1 VNASNL
7 VDVAIVGMSGLFP
20 KAPNVEAF
28 WSNIL
33 NKVDATGEA
42 QPGWLA
48 DDTFFAPDSAD
59 VTRIYTKR
67 GGFLGELC
75 KFDPRPF
82 GTMPV
87 SLSGGEPDQFLALK
101 AATDAL
107 ADAGYVDGSFD
118 SSRAG
123 IILGHAIHAHR
134 ANVNG
139 IQHGIVIDQTLGLF
153 QSLFPDVAPE
163 RLEQIR
169 AMLKAKLPAV
179 SVDAAPGLV
188 PNMMTGRIANRLNL
202 MGPNYIMDAA
212 CASSLLAIDAAIAE
226 LRAGRADLML
236 AGGVNTT
243 TSPLVF
249 MVFCQLGA
257 LSRSSR
263 VRPFGHGADGTLLG
277 EGQGMVVLK
286 RLEDAL
292 RDGDR
297 IYAVIKGMGRSS
309 DGRGSGLMAPR
320 LEGEILAIERAYQQ
334 TGIDPGTI
342 ELLEAHG
349 TGIPLGDRT
358 EIQALR
364 RVMGD
369 RQRAYPSVALG
380 SVKSM
385 IGHCIP
391 AAAAASVI
399 KMAMA
404 LHTKILPPTLC
415 EAVNPELEL
424 ERTPFYLNTE
434 AAPWIHS
441 GPNPRRAAINAFG
454 FGGINSH
461 MILEEAPGSSGTVD
475 PGAAFGFRPSE
486 SAHLVVLSAETRPAL
501 ISDIREMRGQLAAAP
516 SLGLA
521 AIAAESVRRLRDG
534 AQRMAVVATSGAD
547 LAKKLDQA
555 LEKLEDPAVHR
566 VQARSGL
573 FFSDQPI
580 AGKVAFLFPGEN
592 SQYVGMLKDLAV
604 AFPMVREWF
613 DFLDDMFAGER
624 DVPHRLLVFPPDN
637 SLTDQQR
644 QELMDRLWKVDAGSE
659 SVFCADQALFALL
672 KSFKI
677 NPDFLVGHSTGE
689 NAAIVASGLSGFTR
703 PELRTFIRN
712 MNEIYARLERE
723 GSVPH
728 GVLLNVGAVPRP
740 ALLEALEKHGDIHFT
755 MDNCPNQAILFGS
768 EESIKHIERELTGLG
783 GVCVRLPLAWAYHT
797 PHIAPLAEA
806 FRELFHERTLQP
818 TVPVLYSCASAGPFP
833 SEYGPVVQLA
843 VDQYVSR
850 VRFTETI
857 ERLYEDG
864 ARIFVEVGPSG
875 NLTAFVKDILGERT
889 HLAVASNVRKQDGM
903 TQLCTLLA
911 QLFVNRV
918 ALDLASLYPNETKSQ
933 DVAAAGGTKRPVP
946 RLASELPYI
955 RFTPEEAVRVKG
967 FLLGDAPPQRE
978 LRAGALT
985 GNVSPGQPDV
995 GLAAAQAVTSPA
1007 QSSLPSGSRVSVPK
1021 PATRN
1026 QSRASFVAPALTSH
1040 FELMHQFLQQQQRVT
1055 IAALGRARPMAPVVT
1070 QDWGALFALPF
1081 PSEIHFAQWSPGV
1094 GAKPSLDLLSAVS
1107 QRLLSQ
1113 GEAAYWQSNMASSSG
1128 QRAAEWLLGR
1138 LVAKSAV
1145 RSWFARKES
1154 GAPKADDISILSA
1167 DNGQPI
1173 VQLRAGDGQGG
1184 PAISLSHVNGMA
1196 VAIAAN
1202 HAVGVDL
1209 EMVGRI
1215 RNLNG
1220 FVRSIFSPSEWS
1232 LLHEH
1237 SSRLEP
1243 QSAALGWT
1251 IKEAASKVIGCGIGG
1266 KERSFC
1272 LEQLSADGRQGVVA
1286 YNEKRIFSQSQQVG
1300 EMFCTVAYQ

>member
-1 VNASNL
+1 MTVGSV
-7 VDVAIVGMSGLFP
+7 VDIAIIGMSGLFP
-20 KAPNVEAF
+20 KAPNIQAF

-33 NKVDATGEA
+33 NKVDATAEA
-42 QPGWLA
+42 EPGWLA
-48 DDTFFAPDSAD
+48 DEAFFAPHSAD

-75 KFDPRPF
+75 RFDPRPF

-107 ADAGYVDGSFD
+107 ADAGYAEGSFD
-118 SSRAG
+118 ASRTG

-134 ANVNG
+134 ANVTG
-139 IQHGIVIDQTLGLF
+139 IQHGIVVDQTLGLL
-153 QSLFPDVAPE
+153 QSLFPQVDPE
-163 RLEQIR
+163 RLEKIR
-169 AMLKAKLPAV
+169 AILKSKLPAV

-188 PNMMTGRIANRLNL
+188 PNMMTGRIANRLNF

-212 CASSLLAIDAAIAE
+212 CASSLLSIDAAISE

-257 LSRSSR
+257 LSRASR
-263 VRPFGHGADGTLLG
+263 VRPFDLGADGTLLG

-286 RLEDAL
+286 RLENAM

-297 IYAVIKGMGRSS
+297 IYAVIKGVGRSS

-320 LEGEILAIERAYQQ
+320 LEGEILAIERAYKQ
-334 TGIDPGTI
+334 TGIDPRTI
-342 ELLEAHG
+342 ELIEAHG

-358 EIQALR
+358 EVQALR
-364 RVMGD
+364 RVIGD
-369 RQRAYPSVALG
+369 RERAYPSIALG

-391 AAAAASVI
+391 AAGAASVI

-415 EAVNPELEL
+415 DTVNPELDL

-434 AAPWIHS
+434 PAPWIHS

-461 MILEEAPGSSGTVD
+461 MILEEAPRSNDVVD
-475 PGAAFGFRPSE
+475 PGAAFGFRAAE
-486 SAHLVVLSAETRPAL
+486 SAHLTVVSAATRPELIAAIRALRNRLDASPRQSLSAVA
-501 ISDIREMRGQLAAAP
+501 S
-516 SLGLA
+516 
-521 AIAAESVRRLRDG
+521 ESVRCLQEGGQRL
-534 AQRMAVVATSGAD
+534 AAVASSVTD

-555 LEKLEDPAVHR
+555 LAKIDGSSTRR
-566 VQARSGL
+566 VQTRSGL
-573 FFSDQPI
+573 FFSDEPI
-580 AGKVAFLFPGEN
+580 RGKIVFLFPGEN

-637 SLTDQQR
+637 SLTAEQR
-644 QELMDRLWKVDAGSE
+644 RELMERLWKVDAGSE

-672 KSFKI
+672 KSFQI
-677 NPDFLVGHSTGE
+677 APDFLVGHSTGE
-689 NAAIVASGLSGFTR
+689 NAAIVASGLPGFTR
-703 PELRTFIRN
+703 PELRSFIRS

-740 ALLEALEKHGDIHFT
+740 ALLEALHGHADIHFT
-755 MDNCPNQAILFGS
+755 MDNCPNQAILFGPDNAVG
-768 EESIKHIERELTGLG
+768 EIEKKLTGLG
-783 GVCVRLPLAWAYHT
+783 GVCARLPLAWAYHT
-797 PHIAPLAEA
+797 SHIAPLAEA
-806 FRELFHERTLQP
+806 FRELFRERKLQP
-818 TVPVLYSCASAGPFP
+818 AQGVLYSCASAGPFP
-833 SEYGPVVQLA
+833 SEYDAVVQLA

-857 ERLYEDG
+857 ERLYDDG
-864 ARIFVEVGPSG
+864 ARIFIEVGPSG
-875 NLTAFVKDILGERT
+875 NLTAFVRDILGERT
-889 HLAVASNVRKQDGM
+889 HLAVASNVRKLDGM
-903 TQLCTLLA
+903 GQLCTLLA
-911 QLFVNRV
+911 QLFVNQV
-918 ALDLASLYPNETKSQ
+918 ALDLRPLYSSQ
-933 DVAAAGGTKRPVP
+933 GKDPTAAEIGEAKRPEP

-955 RFTPEEAVRVKG
+955 RFTQDEAARVKG
-967 FLLGDAPPQRE
+967 LILGEFRAEDASRTAEPS
-978 LRAGALT
+978 AGALLSEPT
-985 GNVSPGQPDV
+985 V
-995 GLAAAQAVTSPA
+995 GLAAPRAVAAALAQPSTPRGSVSRPA
-1007 QSSLPSGSRVSVPK
+1007 IGNRRSNS
-1021 PATRN
+1021 
-1026 QSRASFVAPALTSH
+1026 VAPSALASH
-1040 FELMHQFLQQQQRVT
+1040 FGLMRQFLEQQQKVAT
-1055 IAALGRARPMAPVVT
+1055 ASLGSSRLAVPVLT

-1081 PSEIHFAQWSPGV
+1081 PSEIHFARWSPQV
-1094 GAKPSLDLLSAVS
+1094 GATPSLELLWAVS
-1107 QRLLSQ
+1107 QGLLTKS
-1113 GEAAYWQSNMASSSG
+1113 EAAYWHSNIASHSAK
-1128 QRAAEWLLGR
+1128 RAAEWLLGR

-1145 RSWFARKES
+1145 RSWLKRGDSDVPQTK
-1154 GAPKADDISILSA
+1154 DISIIAAES
-1167 DNGQPI
+1167 GQPI
-1173 VQLRAGDGQGG
+1173 VQLATGRTVE
-1184 PAISLSHVNGMA
+1184 PVISLSHVNGVA

-1202 HAVGVDL
+1202 HAVGVDI
-1209 EMVGRI
+1209 EMTGRI

-1220 FVRSIFSPSEWS
+1220 FVKSIFSPAEWS
-1232 LLHEH
+1232 LLHER
-1237 SSRLEP
+1237 SARQEP

-1251 IKEAASKVIGCGIGG
+1251 IKEAASKAIGCGIGG
-1266 KERSFC
+1266 KEKVFR
-1272 LEQLSADGRQGVVA
+1272 LEQLSADGRQGIVA
-1286 YNEKRIFSQSQQVG
+1286 YNEKRIFSQSKQVG
-1300 EMFCTVAYQ
+1300 QIYCTVAYQ